1 MTTERVLIIGGSSGI
16 GLALAELLLA
26 DGAQVTIAGRS
37 ADRLAAAAKAL
48 DQPKRLR
55 TYQVDI
61 GREDQVRRLLAAAA
75 PLHHVAVTA
84 LDAAGTI
91 APLAEFDLDNAKALV
106 DTKLFGPWLVA
117 KHAGAHMAAGASIT
131 FTSGVAAYRP
141 GPGGSMAA
149 AVNGAIE
156 ALARALALELAPI
169 RVNAVSPGWTDTPL
183 WDKIAGDSR
192 AERLAAMAA
201 RLPAGRIGQPAD
213 VAQAFLALTRNAFIT
228 GTLVHADGG
237 QRLV

>member
-1 MTTERVLIIGGSSGI
+1 
-16 GLALAELLLA
+16 
-26 DGAQVTIAGRS
+26 
-37 ADRLAAAAKAL
+37 
-48 DQPKRLR
+48 
-55 TYQVDI
+55 
-61 GREDQVRRLLAAAA
+61 
-75 PLHHVAVTA
+75 
-84 LDAAGTI
+84 
-91 APLAEFDLDNAKALV
+91 
-106 DTKLFGPWLVA
+106 
-117 KHAGAHMAAGASIT
+117 
-131 FTSGVAAYRP
+131 
-141 GPGGSMAA
+141 MAA

-156 ALARALALELAPI
+156 ALARALALEIAPI

-192 AERLAAMAA
+192 AEWLAAMAA